1 MLLNKTDSANS
12 PALTVDDM
20 ETTLGAAGVKD
31 PAAAAAALA
40 GQDIDWELLTD
51 TFARGTDAVTKLLQ
65 STSLNKPYTNQVT
78 DFSAPTPLVVTTLL
92 TTKSLQLFN
101 HGDEATNN
109 RCQKCDLG
117 GDLLSC
123 SFCNLVYHN
132 KRPCLSE
139 KWVIPEELLN
149 SSYEWPCPECVKN
162 GVRMHQRKQV
172 TPGTTVATGRKRRR
186 GDMGGWK

>member
-1 MLLNKTDSANS
+1 
-12 PALTVDDM
+12 M

-40 GQDIDWELLTD
+40 GQDIDW
-51 TFARGTDAVTKLLQ
+51 
-65 STSLNKPYTNQVT
+65 
-78 DFSAPTPLVVTTLL
+78 
-92 TTKSLQLFN
+92 
-101 HGDEATNN
+101 
-109 RCQKCDLG
+109 
-117 GDLLSC
+117 
-123 SFCNLVYHN
+123 
-132 KRPCLSE
+132 
-139 KWVIPEELLN
+139 ELLN